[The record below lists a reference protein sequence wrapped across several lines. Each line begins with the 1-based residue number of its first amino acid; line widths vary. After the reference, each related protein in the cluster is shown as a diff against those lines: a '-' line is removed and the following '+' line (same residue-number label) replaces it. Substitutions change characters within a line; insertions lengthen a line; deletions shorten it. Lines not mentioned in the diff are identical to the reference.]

1 MAKQGTKTEM
11 LKCVVTAETVT
22 FQHVKRDGDNWAVAD
37 ELNIACASVPDK
49 LEDGDGFASMKAYGI
64 RAFLSD
70 RTSQFREHGIPATLA
85 EMRAVYDMLCHGV
98 YRTKRSAG
106 KKVNDR
112 DIVAQAIAAL
122 KKVSME
128 VATASV
134 KQLTAEQFESLKVN
148 PAVAAKVKELK
159 AAVADAEVVDL
170 DDLFATEEA

>member
-11 LKCVVTAETVT
+11 LKCVVTVDTVT
-22 FQHVKRDGDNWAVAD
+22 FQHVKRNGEEWQVAG
-37 ELNIACASVPDK
+37 ELAIDCKSVPDK
-49 LEDGDGFASMKAYGI
+49 LEDRDGFASMKAYGI

-70 RTSQFREHGIPATLA
+70 RTSQFREHGIQTTLA
-85 EMRAVYDMLCHGV
+85 EMGAVYLQLRSGI
-98 YRTKRSAG
+98 YRTKRSSS

-134 KQLTAEQFESLKVN
+134 KQLTAEQFESLKAN

>member
-11 LKCVVTAETVT
+11 LKCVVTADTVT
-22 FQHVKRDGDNWAVAD
+22 FQHVKRDGEEWKTVGELAIDCAAVP
-37 ELNIACASVPDK
+37 ER
-49 LEDGDGFASMKAYGI
+49 LEDGETFASMKAYGI

-70 RTSQFREHGIPATLA
+70 RTSQFREHGIQATLQEMAAVA
-85 EMRAVYDMLCHGV
+85 EMLKSGV

-112 DIVAQAIAAL
+112 DVVAQAIAAL
-122 KKVSME
+122 KKVTME

-134 KQLTAEQFESLKVN
+134 KQLTAEQFESLKAN
-148 PAVAAKVKELK
+148 PAVMAKVKELK